1 MLYRWYD
8 KVESADCDIVD
19 RQQDMTL
26 CVEQDDEII
35 INPDTN
41 HNHQPLLSVGTNSK
55 RQFVDSRCQTAED
68 TKDSSTSANEDCT
81 SRDDEEDMTV
91 NDEDDGTAT
100 VKDDDEG
107 ERAIKDCDKVPLPG
121 MSLEGLLKDYQDLH
135 HQQQQQ
141 QQHLQ
146 YCPFCRESFDLGSL
160 KEHLDGGCR
169 ARPPSPPSTTVA
181 IAGQYGCLQCN
192 AVFGSRD
199 LLEKHELLHSPNA
212 QVSCKVC
219 NKTFANVYRLQR
231 HMISHDESAVLR
243 KFKCPECEKA
253 FKFKHHLKEHIRIH
267 SGEKPFECSN
277 CGKRFSH
284 SGSYSSHMTSKKCLI
299 INLKMGGRG
308 SQANN
313 RNAAHHQPSNGYPG
327 KRPVPNN
334 NNNNSSNHNNNSI
347 GSSGNSFSPL
357 LPSSTSKYEL
367 QAVQQSPSQAQ
378 SLTQQSFYHTQPKTS
393 AAAIYFPGL
402 FNTQSKFNI
411 HDLLQPSLMQSA
423 MIKQAQEQEQEQEQ
437 DQEQDQEKQQQDDCC
452 SGDDKN
458 NKTKDDREHN
468 KEHESGGDD
477 FNEED
482 EADDDDEDKYDNVID
497 VVSVVKKESEDGGA
511 EDEDAA
517 GEADAAVKKLLE
529 TVNVSAVTKQLMM
542 ANAAAAAAAALHH
555 QQHQPPPSCGSSGG
569 CPSVTSDSPPYHH
582 GYSMYPNHNNHH
594 HLLNHRAEGLVVK
607 ADYSAAASSEA
618 CKTTIN
624 NNNINNGYDAGSD
637 CYTDDEHRPCTTEE
651 EDSVDQDGRKIRVR
665 SQIADDQLAVLK
677 ECYAANPRPKRE
689 ELSRIADRIGFNVRV
704 VQVWFQNNR
713 ARDRREGRL
722 VHMPYSPASAAAHA
736 ATVPSAEQPLDLST
750 KRGRRDDE
758 CNSGRGAAS
767 NVTMTNKC
775 TIQFKCW
782 TANNRDDCSSSPP
795 ASVLQPLQQH
805 CRKTFLGG
813 AYPPPSPTCA
823 APPLPPPSSHLHH
836 PASHSPIPAVAL
848 RHNGSSSPASEK
860 RSWKREYG
868 DWSDMT
874 DEAEDSGCTSQDPDD
889 AVSTGGEAGVLHNNN
904 NNNNKNNNHNTSNG
918 AMAAAVGSPSKKSKP
933 SPVESTEV
941 PDQRPHKCDVC
952 PKAFKHKHHLTE
964 HKRLHSGEKPF
975 QCSKCMKRFSHSGS
989 YSQHMNHRFSYCKP
1003 YRE

>member
-1 MLYRWYD
+1 MY
-8 KVESADCDIVD
+8 
-19 RQQDMTL
+19 
-26 CVEQDDEII
+26 
-35 INPDTN
+35 
-41 HNHQPLLSVGTNSK
+41 
-55 RQFVDSRCQTAED
+55 TAGAAAAAAAAAAANGSPF
-68 TKDSSTSANEDCT
+68 DSSYSYRLWCLANVWSC
-81 SRDDEEDMTV
+81 
-91 NDEDDGTAT
+91 NL
-100 VKDDDEG
+100 
-107 ERAIKDCDKVPLPG
+107 PLPG

-141 QQHLQ
+141 QQQQQHLQ
-146 YCPFCRESFDLGSL
+146 YCPFCRESVDLGSL

-169 ARPPSPPSTTVA
+169 ARPPSSQPSSPPTTVA
-181 IAGQYGCLQCN
+181 VAGQYGCLQCN
-192 AVFGSRD
+192 AAFGNRD

-313 RNAAHHQPSNGYPG
+313 RNAAHHQPNNGFPG

-334 NNNNSSNHNNNSI
+334 NNNITNNNSSNHNNNSI
-347 GSSGNSFSPL
+347 GAGGNAFSPL
-357 LPSSTSKYEL
+357 LPSSVSKYDM
-367 QAVQQSPSQAQ
+367 QVVQPSPAQAQ
-378 SLTQQSFYHTQPKTS
+378 SLTQQPFYNHTQPKAT

-411 HDLLQPSLMQSA
+411 HDLLQPSLQMQSA
-423 MIKQAQEQEQEQEQ
+423 MVKQEQQQQQQQQQQEQEQEQ
-437 DQEQDQEKQQQDDCC
+437 DDC
-452 SGDDKN
+452 SSSDGK
-458 NKTKDDREHN
+458 NKTMTDEDNRNKD
-468 KEHESGGDD
+468 HESGGDD
-477 FNEED
+477 FNDDDEE
-482 EADDDDEDKYDNVID
+482 DDDDDKYDNVID
-497 VVSVVKKESEDGGA
+497 VVSVVKKEREDGSGGA
-511 EDEDAA
+511 DEDAA
-517 GEADAAVKKLLE
+517 GETDAAVKKLLE

-555 QQHQPPPSCGSSGG
+555 QQPLSCGSSGG

-582 GYSMYPNHNNHH
+582 GYSLYPNHNNHH
-594 HLLNHRAEGLVVK
+594 HHHHLLNHHRAESLVGK
-607 ADYSAAASSEA
+607 AADYSVGAGS
-618 CKTTIN
+618 KTTIN

-736 ATVPSAEQPLDLST
+736 ATTPSLVEQPLDLST
-750 KRGRRDDE
+750 KRGRHGKDGSTDDDE
-758 CNSGRGAAS
+758 CNSGRGAVC
-767 NVTMTNKC
+767 NVTLNNKC

-795 ASVLQPLQQH
+795 ASMLQPH

-813 AYPPPSPTCA
+813 AYPPPSPVCA
-823 APPLPPPSSHLHH
+823 APPPPPPSSHLHH

-848 RHNGSSSPASEK
+848 RHNGSLSPASEK

-889 AVSTGGEAGVLHNNN
+889 AVSTRGGAGIMHNNN
-904 NNNNKNNNHNTSNG
+904 NNNNNSHNNNTSNG
-918 AMAAAVGSPSKKSKP
+918 SMVATVGSPSKKSKP
-933 SPVESTEV
+933 SSVESAEV